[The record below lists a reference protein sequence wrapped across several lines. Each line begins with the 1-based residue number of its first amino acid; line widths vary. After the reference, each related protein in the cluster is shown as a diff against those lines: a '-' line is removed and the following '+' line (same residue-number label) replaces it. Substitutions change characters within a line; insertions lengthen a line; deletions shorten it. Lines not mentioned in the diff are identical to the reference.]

1 MYVEKT
7 TNNKSTMGKDTNG
20 RKLSPQE
27 EARIDFLNM
36 ERAAD
41 EVQKY
46 CQKYGGS
53 VVITSK
59 EHTICK
65 GDITVPPSAKKR

>member
-1 MYVEKT
+1 
-7 TNNKSTMGKDTNG
+7 MGKDTNG
-20 RKLSPQE
+20 CRLSPQE
-27 EARIDFLNM
+27 EAKLDLLNM

-59 EHTICK
+59 GHTICK
-65 GDITVPPSAKKR
+65 GNVSVSPTGRKR

>member
-1 MYVEKT
+1 MQKKQPITKV
-7 TNNKSTMGKDTNG
+7 TMGKDTNG

-27 EARIDFLNM
+27 EARIDLLNM

-46 CQKYGGS
+46 CQKHGVS
-53 VVITSK
+53 VVVTS
-59 EHTICK
+59 ERHTICT
-65 GDITVPPSAKKR
+65 GNVTISPAGKKR

>member
-1 MYVEKT
+1 
-7 TNNKSTMGKDTNG
+7 MGKDTNG

-27 EARIDFLNM
+27 EARIDLHNM
-36 ERAAD
+36 QRAAD

-46 CQKYGGS
+46 CQKHGGS
-53 VVITSK
+53 VVITS
-59 EHTICK
+59 EGHTLCK